1 MISIPAKRGLL
12 WLASQVEPAKMV
24 PPIINLQNSVYSIS
38 EVMVYLYNVD
48 KKSTNVFDE
57 IEEFFAFSW
66 IKDG

>member
-1 MISIPAKRGLL
+1 MSMPAKRGLL

-38 EVMVYLYNVD
+38 EVIVYLYMGD
-48 KKSTNVFDE
+48 KKSTNMFDE

-66 IKDG
+66 MKDG